1 MRHSLLFV
9 IPLVLLLASAAQ
21 AQQAPVN
28 TAPATSSASP
38 STDTPANSNLT
49 PRQTA
54 ELRADLFMAR
64 KEYADAVRAYKQ
76 ILRNDRYDAQLLNK
90 IGVAY
95 QEMIDLHQAESYYKK
110 AMKVDKTF
118 ASAVNNAGTVEYEKN
133 HYDKAIK
140 YYEKALKLRTDM
152 ATIYTNLGYAYV
164 EKKRYPEAVMAFRQA
179 LGIDP
184 TVFDRKGE
192 GGAIVQQRTT
202 TDPGLFYFFV
212 AKSYALAGDAEHAA
226 HFLKLARDDGYK
238 DFTSAKTDPA
248 FAKVI
253 KDPRMQEVLTVI
265 PSYAADQS
273 KTVRD

>member
-1 MRHSLLFV
+1 MRHSLLFA
-9 IPLVLLLASAAQ
+9 IPLGLLLALPAQ
-21 AQQAPVN
+21 AQQTPASA
-28 TAPATSSASP
+28 APATSSATTSADA
-38 STDTPANSNLT
+38 STPANLT
-49 PRQTA
+49 PRQAA
-54 ELRADLFMAR
+54 ELHADLFMAR

-76 ILRNDRYDAQLLNK
+76 ILENDRYDAQLLNK

-95 QEMIDLHQAESYYKK
+95 QEEIDLHQAENYYKK

-118 ASAVNNAGTVEYEKN
+118 ASAVNNAGTVEYERK
-133 HYDKAIK
+133 HYSKAIK
-140 YYEKALKLRTDM
+140 YYEKALKIRTDM

-164 EKKRYPEAVMAFRQA
+164 EKKQYPEAVMAFRQA
-179 LGIDP
+179 LQIDP

-238 DFTSAKTDPA
+238 DFASAAKDPA

-265 PSYAADQS
+265 PSYATDQG